1 MQIALFGTS
10 ADPPTAGHQ
19 KVLKWLSECF
29 DLVAV
34 WAAENPF
41 KSHKVSLEHR
51 VIMLQMLIDGIESH
65 PSNVHLQQDLSS
77 LRTLE
82 TLDKAKQKWHSAE
95 YTLVVGSDLLTQLPR
110 WYRIEDLLQQVKL
123 LVIPRPGYAIN
134 ETSMLRVKQ
143 LSVQGG
149 AKITIAPITGLDV
162 SSTSYREHG
171 NSDALTPSVIDYINQ
186 QHLYKCQDVTQNCL
200 NAR

>member
-19 KVLKWLSECF
+19 KVLKWLSQCF
-29 DLVAV
+29 DLVVV

-51 VIMLQMLIDGIESH
+51 VTMLQMLIDSIDPH
-65 PSNVHLQQDLSS
+65 PNNVQLLQDLSC

-82 TLDKAKQKWHSAE
+82 TLDKAKQRWRAAE
-95 YTLVVGSDLLTQLPR
+95 YTLVIGSDLLIQLPR
-110 WYRIEDLLQQVKL
+110 WYRIEDLLRQVQL

-134 ETSMLRVKQ
+134 ETSMQGVKQ
-143 LSVQGG
+143 LIVQGG
-149 AKITIAPITGLDV
+149 AKIAIAPITGLDV
-162 SSTSYREHG
+162 SSTSYRENG
-171 NSDALTPSVIDYINQ
+171 NSDALTPSVIEYINQ

>member
-10 ADPPTAGHQ
+10 ADPPTAGHE
-19 KVLKWLSECF
+19 KVLKWLSQCF

-41 KSHKVSLEHR
+41 KSHKVPLEHR
-51 VIMLQMLIDGIESH
+51 VMMLQKLIDGIESH
-65 PSNVHLQQDLSS
+65 PDNIHLQQDLSS

-82 TLDKAKQKWHSAE
+82 TLDKAKQKWQGAE

-123 LVIPRPGYAIN
+123 LVVPRPGYVIN
-134 ETSMLRVKQ
+134 ETSMQGVKQ
-143 LSVQGG
+143 LG
-149 AKITIAPITGLDV
+149 AKIIIAPITGLDV
-162 SSTSYREHG
+162 SSTSYRENG

-200 NAR
+200 NVR

>member
-19 KVLKWLSECF
+19 KVLKWLSHRF

-51 VIMLQMLIDGIESH
+51 VAMLQMLIEGIDSH
-65 PSNVHLQQDLSS
+65 LHNVYLQQDLSS

-82 TLDKAKQKWHSAE
+82 TLEKAKHKWQGAE

-110 WYRIEDLLQQVKL
+110 WYRIQDLLQQVKL
-123 LVIPRPGYAIN
+123 LVVPRPGYAIN
-134 ETSMLRVKQ
+134 NTSLQGVQQ
-143 LSVQGG
+143 LG
-149 AKITIAPITGLDV
+149 AFVTIAPFTGLDV
-162 SSTSYREHG
+162 SSTSYRENG

-186 QHLYKCQDVTQNCL
+186 QHLYKCQEITQNCL
-200 NAR
+200 HVH

>member
-19 KVLKWLSECF
+19 KVLKWLSQCF

-41 KSHKVSLEHR
+41 KLHKVSLEHR
-51 VIMLQMLIDGIESH
+51 VKMLQILIDGIDSH
-65 PSNVHLQQDLSS
+65 PDNIYLQQDLSS

-82 TLDKAKQKWHSAE
+82 TLDKALQKWQGAE

-110 WYRIEDLLQQVKL
+110 WYRIEDLLQQVQL
-123 LVIPRPGYAIN
+123 LVVPRPGYAIN
-134 ETSMLRVKQ
+134 ETSMLGVKQ
-143 LSVQGG
+143 LGASV
-149 AKITIAPITGLDV
+149 KIAPITGLDV
-162 SSTSYREHG
+162 SSTSYRENG
-171 NSDALTPSVIDYINQ
+171 NSDALTPSVIEYINQ

-200 NAR
+200 KAR

>member
-19 KVLKWLSECF
+19 KVLKWLSQCF

-41 KSHKVSLEHR
+41 KSHKVPLEHR
-51 VIMLQMLIDGIESH
+51 VVMLQLLIEGIDSH
-65 PSNVHLQQDLSS
+65 RHNVNLQQDLSS

-82 TLDKAKQKWHSAE
+82 TLDKAKQKWQCAE

-110 WYRIEDLLQQVKL
+110 WYRIKDLLQQVQL
-123 LVIPRPGYAIN
+123 FVVPRPGYAIN
-134 ETSMLRVKQ
+134 DTSLQGVKQ
-143 LSVQGG
+143 LG
-149 AKITIAPITGLDV
+149 AKITIAPFTGLDV
-162 SSTSYREHG
+162 SSTSYRESG
-171 NSDALTPSVIDYINQ
+171 NSNALTPAVIDYINQ
-186 QHLYKCQDVTQNCL
+186 QHLYKCQDITQNCL
-200 NAR
+200 HVR